1 MSHVLRRQG
10 ASRVPDCSS
19 NYGYPCSHVLP
30 SATDTQPNWG
40 QQQVHVQPP
49 VKPVVE
55 AMRVSLWFQ
64 FRACWPVIGMAALFV
79 CKGPPRSPSRATPAT
94 RSHTE
99 NPRWARASKSRPES
113 QPRIQTTKFEKSFNK
128 PAPQQ
133 AVLVGRS
140 EWVLE
145 DRVGRGHPLSMSPG
159 TTDTK
164 SELPFHPFLL
174 PTFALKTWHVEAW
187 GDWGYAGRWP
197 QKSYGHA
204 MYATTLCLWHTVYS
218 YKRIRGCWIWVAP
231 KAFAWRAFAWTSD
244 QPQETES
251 TSAGSLIY
259 VRVLHIQHARGRD
272 TVCFA
277 SDQSSLAWCVFVV
290 GSEDRSSDPRSDGP
304 FACCKSAEV
313 RRLVRCL
320 LLAKPR

>member
-1 MSHVLRRQG
+1 MLRSSAAVRLMHTMKSPCVCMPVLAASTSNSLLFRTVMSHVLRRQG
-10 ASRVPDCSS
+10 ASRIPDCSS

-55 AMRVSLWFQ
+55 AMGVSLWFQ
-64 FRACWPVIGMAALFV
+64 FRACWPVIGMAALCV

-145 DRVGRGHPLSMSPG
+145 DRVGRIH
-159 TTDTK
+159 
-164 SELPFHPFLL
+164 
-174 PTFALKTWHVEAW
+174 
-187 GDWGYAGRWP
+187 
-197 QKSYGHA
+197 
-204 MYATTLCLWHTVYS
+204 
-218 YKRIRGCWIWVAP
+218 
-231 KAFAWRAFAWTSD
+231 
-244 QPQETES
+244 
-251 TSAGSLIY
+251 SACHL
-259 VRVLHIQHARGRD
+259 VLHIR
-272 TVCFA
+272 
-277 SDQSSLAWCVFVV
+277 S
-290 GSEDRSSDPRSDGP
+290 RSSRFILS
-304 FACCKSAEV
+304 FC
-313 RRLVRCL
+313 RLS
-320 LLAKPR
+320 P

>member
-1 MSHVLRRQG
+1 MLACNRDGCAFCVQGSPTIAKPSNPGHPFSHREPALGPSIEIPARKPTAHPDDKVREVLQQASSAAGRVGWQIRVGSGRQG
-10 ASRVPDCSS
+10 RAWASTQHVTWYYRYEVGAPVSS
-19 NYGYPCSHVLP
+19 FPF
-30 SATDTQPNWG
+30 AD
-40 QQQVHVQPP
+40 
-49 VKPVVE
+49 
-55 AMRVSLWFQ
+55 F
-64 FRACWPVIGMAALFV
+64 
-79 CKGPPRSPSRATPAT
+79 
-94 RSHTE
+94 
-99 NPRWARASKSRPES
+99 RPEDLARRS
-113 QPRIQTTKFEKSFNK
+113 
-128 PAPQQ
+128 
-133 AVLVGRS
+133 LGR
-140 EWVLE
+140 LGLC
-145 DRVGRGHPLSMSPG
+145 R
-159 TTDTK
+159 
-164 SELPFHPFLL
+164 
-174 PTFALKTWHVEAW
+174 ALAS
-187 GDWGYAGRWP
+187 
-197 QKSYGHA
+197 KSYGHA